1 MRALLSALAVL
12 AWLHVLLLLLAIVA
26 GVVMGLSGGAVRQ
39 PGAAVVVGAAR
50 S

>member
-12 AWLHVLLLLLAIVA
+12 AWLHVLLLLLAIVF

-39 PGAAVVVGAAR
+39 PGAPVGVGAAR